1 MGREACWDGWMGPT
15 DAVDGRPGGAGLG
28 FGGRAGRARAR
39 GLNVELG
46 ACWTA
51 KRAGGAW
58 QESSSNSR
66 LAGGWT
72 TTGRKRACVR
82 SPAAASC
89 LVGRRSWRAEKK
101 RDLMKE
107 TGRPAGPALSPSL
120 LDMDHP
126 PMPSH
131 VIRTAERP
139 RCADVKSR
147 SDPVDRGRTTK
158 GTCLS
163 SSAGTGDHFLDRL
176 RRQSA
181 CETERRSVS
190 AEGKEQTRAA
200 AETPPRPVGRSGHP
214 SGRDY
219 RPTGHTS
226 PEARSAWTESERAK
240 GCGLQPALQTSA
252 GWPCKH
258 AREGRQGSKGRETS
272 AAVPAR
278 LGGRVP
284 GPSCSPRTHETCS
297 LFRHR
302 RPEGLVRSLSCPS
315 SLALRRAFV
324 RGTGGFPHRRRP
336 PPSRA
341 LLWLFMDSIALPHR
355 SNGRWLRTPVPAVQ
369 RTNPQPW

>member
-147 SDPVDRGRTTK
+147 SDPVDRGRQQKGRVCPPLRAPVITFWIDCADRVRAKPRGVPSLQRGRSRHEQPPRRRPGRLAGRGTPPDATT
-158 GTCLS
+158 
-163 SSAGTGDHFLDRL
+163 DRPATRRRRLAL
-176 RRQSA
+176 RG
-181 CETERRSVS
+181 RRAS
-190 AEGKEQTRAA
+190 GRRAA
-200 AETPPRPVGRSGHP
+200 ACSLRYRRLLAGLANTRAKAGKEARAERRLLPSRPVSEAGY
-214 SGRDY
+214 RDP
-219 RPTGHTS
+219 RAARARTRHALFFVIDAPKVLF
-226 PEARSAWTESERAK
+226 ARS
-240 GCGLQPALQTSA
+240 
-252 GWPCKH
+252 
-258 AREGRQGSKGRETS
+258 
-272 AAVPAR
+272 
-278 LGGRVP
+278 RV
-284 GPSCSPRTHETCS
+284 
-297 LFRHR
+297 R
-302 RPEGLVRSLSCPS
+302 RRSLSGVRSFVAPAVFPTADGRRPRARSFGS
-315 SLALRRAFV
+315 SWIQSRCRTV
-324 RGTGGFPHRRRP
+324 RTGG
-336 PPSRA
+336 
-341 LLWLFMDSIALPHR
+341 
-355 SNGRWLRTPVPAVQ
+355 G
-369 RTNPQPW
+369 